1 MKTFKQFQEGIFD
14 WLPRG
19 NYETH
24 SQAKKRAINID
35 PKSVR
40 TWDDGIKR
48 DMPQWGDHDNTSK
61 DSYKDPNKPATTT
74 RPREKWHG
82 PTRRPLSQVLPQGGL
97 ET

>member
-14 WLPRG
+14 WLPKSK
-19 NYETH
+19 YETP
-24 SQAKKRAINID
+24 SEAKKRVTKID

-48 DMPQWGDHDNTSK
+48 NMPQWGDQDDLSK
-61 DSYKDPNKPATTT
+61 DPYQDANKPATTT
-74 RPREKWHG
+74 RPRGKCHG
-82 PTRRPLSQVLPQGGL
+82 PTKRPLSQVLPQGGL